1 MTLNETLFTVIS
13 IIILLCISG
22 FLSGTETAMT
32 ASSRARLVQWE
43 KNGNEKAS
51 IALKLLENTENLIG
65 SLLIGN
71 NFVNILSSALAT
83 SLFIHLF
90 GEIGVIITTII
101 MTILVVVFSEVLPK
115 VYALSNADKMATQ
128 VAPAIKTLVWILKPF
143 NYAVRKIVDSILERI
158 RSGEKRKDHSEENEE
173 ELRGAIELH
182 HGDDP
187 DYKHEREM
195 LRSVMDLDDTNISE
209 AFTHRKNVKF
219 LDINTPPKL
228 LIDTV
233 ISSPFSYFPVI
244 DGDDNIIGIMH
255 GKNVLRLYHKSIK
268 QNKEFKPRKAIIEA
282 WFVPEVTSMLD
293 QLQAFRDRAEN
304 FALVVDEYGTYM
316 GCITMTDIL
325 EHIVGDISINNEKK
339 SIRQESDA
347 SYLIDGDELIRNVNR
362 ELDWNLSDEHASTMA
377 GYIMHETQALPSEGQ
392 IFVFGNYRYIIAKRN
407 RQQITKIRA
416 EAIRRKS
423 T

>member
-1 MTLNETLFTVIS
+1 MTLGEILFTVIG

-43 KNGNEKAS
+43 KNGNERAS
-51 IALKLLENTENLIG
+51 IALQLLENTENLIG

-83 SLFIHLF
+83 SFFIHLF

-128 VAPAIKTLVWILKPF
+128 VAPTVKILVWILKPF
-143 NYAVRKIVDSILERI
+143 NYTVRKIVDSILKRI
-158 RSGEKRKDHSEENEE
+158 ESGEKRKDHSEENEE

-195 LRSVMDLDDTNISE
+195 LRSIMDLDDTKISE

-219 LDINTPPKL
+219 LDINTPPEL

-255 GKNVLRLYHKSIK
+255 AKNALRLYHESIK
-268 QNKEFKPRKAIIEA
+268 KHKKFKPRKTIIKA

-293 QLQAFRDRAEN
+293 QLQAFRDRAET

-316 GCITMTDIL
+316 GCITITDIL
-325 EHIVGDISINNEKK
+325 EHIVGDVRIGNEKK
-339 SIRQESDA
+339 SIRQESDT

-392 IFVFGNYRYIIAKRN
+392 IFVFGNYRYIIAKRS
-407 RQQITKIRA
+407 RQQITKIRV
-416 EAIRRKS
+416 EVLCEKP